1 MDKHG
6 ILREYFGHTEF
17 RNGQEELIDNISA
30 GRDVLGVMPTGAG
43 KSICYQV
50 PALMM
55 NGVTLVVSPLIS
67 LMADQVAALV
77 GAGVKAAYINSS
89 LTYPQYREVL
99 RRAREGRYKII
110 YVAPERLL
118 TEEFLSLSA
127 ELEISMLTVD
137 EAHCVSQWGQDFR
150 PSYLKIAE
158 YVKTLSRRPVVSAFT
173 ATATGEVR
181 GDIVQ
186 MLGLNDPFVITTG
199 FDRKNL
205 YFGVLRP
212 SDKFSELTKIIRRN
226 GDRTGIVYC
235 LTRKTVEEVCEKL
248 CATGVAAT
256 RYHAGLSDGERRA
269 NQEDF
274 ICDRKTVMVAT
285 NAFGMGIDKPDVRI
299 VVHHDLPSSLEEYYQ
314 EAGRAGRDGLPSW
327 AVVLATSS
335 DKGTLTRRLSESF
348 PEKDFIRGVYGK
360 MCVSLGIAMGEGY
373 NRNLEFPFGEFCD
386 RWGLPPAMADSAL
399 KILAQAGYFE
409 YTEELTTR
417 SRLMMT
423 VDRRTLYD
431 IEVSAE
437 TERVLQFILRNYTG
451 IFADYEYIDEAF
463 IASSLEL
470 TERSV
475 YEALIRL
482 RKMHVIDFVPRR
494 RSPYIY
500 MLSSRVP
507 DSDIILPKT
516 VYENRRRQMSHRLEM
531 MKRFVFDDFRCR
543 VVTML
548 SYFGEKAAECGTCD
562 VCRSRR
568 RLEQTRRGRPAVP
581 EQVIEEAIIN
591 VLGQSS
597 GEITLLEVAERL
609 RLAPVAL
616 FDTVRSMADSGRLRI
631 ISSESDGGMLLGL

>member
-89 LTYPQYREVL
+89 LTYPQYREVF

-248 CATGVAAT
+248 CASGVAAT

-285 NAFGMGIDKPDVRI
+285 NAFGMGIDKSNVSY
-299 VVHHDLPSSLEEYYQ
+299 VVHYNMPKNIEGYYQ
-314 EAGRAGRDGLPSW
+314 EAGRAGRDGEPAECILLYSGQD
-327 AVVLATSS
+327 VRTNRFLIENCS
-335 DKGTLTRRLSESF
+335 DDN
-348 PEKDFIRGVYGK
+348 PE
-360 MCVSLGIAMGEGY
+360 M
-373 NRNLEFPFGEFCD
+373 
-386 RWGLPPAMADSAL
+386 
-399 KILAQAGYFE
+399 
-409 YTEELTTR
+409 TEEMRAEVRERDLQ
-417 SRLMMT
+417 RLKEMT
-423 VDRRTLYD
+423 FYSTASGCLR
-431 IEVSAE
+431 E
-437 TERVLQFILRNYTG
+437 FILR
-451 IFADYEYIDEAF
+451 
-463 IASSLEL
+463 
-470 TERSV
+470 
-475 YEALIRL
+475 
-482 RKMHVIDFVPRR
+482 
-494 RSPYIY
+494 
-500 MLSSRVP
+500 
-507 DSDIILPKT
+507 
-516 VYENRRRQMSHRLEM
+516 
-531 MKRFVFDDFRCR
+531 
-543 VVTML
+543 
-548 SYFGEKAAECGTCD
+548 YFGERSPSYCGNCSNCSANFETVDITVEAQKIVSCVYRVNASGRSFGRSMIADILNGSKRERVISLGFDRLSTYGIMSDMTQKRIIKMIDFLIENGWLTLDGDEYAVVKTTSKSAEIVRDRVTVEMKLEKEASAVERKIVIDHGVNEGLFGELRKLRSEFAAAEKVPAYIIFSD
-562 VCRSRR
+562 AALKDMCRK
-568 RLEQTRRGRPAVP
+568 LPVT
-581 EQVIEEAIIN
+581 EAEFLT
-591 VLGQSS
+591 VS
-597 GEITLLEVAERL
+597 GVGNKKAERYGEVFCTFIEQY
-609 RLAPVAL
+609 AAEHPEIKT
-616 FDTVRSMADSGRLRI
+616 FGTTI
-631 ISSESDGGMLLGL
+631 KF

>member
-89 LTYPQYREVL
+89 LTFPQYREVL

-285 NAFGMGIDKPDVRI
+285 NAFGMGIDKSNVSY
-299 VVHHDLPSSLEEYYQ
+299 VVHYNMPKNIEGYYQ
-314 EAGRAGRDGLPSW
+314 EAGRAGRDGEPAECILLYSGQD
-327 AVVLATSS
+327 VRTNRFLIENCS
-335 DKGTLTRRLSESF
+335 DDN
-348 PEKDFIRGVYGK
+348 PE
-360 MCVSLGIAMGEGY
+360 M
-373 NRNLEFPFGEFCD
+373 
-386 RWGLPPAMADSAL
+386 
-399 KILAQAGYFE
+399 
-409 YTEELTTR
+409 TEEMRAEVRERDLQ
-417 SRLMMT
+417 RLKEMT
-423 VDRRTLYD
+423 FYSTASGCLR
-431 IEVSAE
+431 E
-437 TERVLQFILRNYTG
+437 FILR
-451 IFADYEYIDEAF
+451 
-463 IASSLEL
+463 
-470 TERSV
+470 
-475 YEALIRL
+475 
-482 RKMHVIDFVPRR
+482 
-494 RSPYIY
+494 
-500 MLSSRVP
+500 
-507 DSDIILPKT
+507 
-516 VYENRRRQMSHRLEM
+516 
-531 MKRFVFDDFRCR
+531 
-543 VVTML
+543 
-548 SYFGEKAAECGTCD
+548 YFGERSPSYCGNCSNCSANFETVDITVEAQKIVSCVYRVNASGRSFGRSMIADILNGSKRERVISLGFDRLSTYGIMSDMTQKRIIKMIDFLIENGWLTLDGDEYAVVKTTSKSAEIVRDRVTVEMKLEKEAPAVERKIVIDHGVNEGLFGELRKLRSEFAAAEKVPAYIIFSD
-562 VCRSRR
+562 AALKDMCRK
-568 RLEQTRRGRPAVP
+568 LPVT
-581 EQVIEEAIIN
+581 EAEFLT
-591 VLGQSS
+591 VS
-597 GEITLLEVAERL
+597 GVGNKKAERYGEVFCTFIEQY
-609 RLAPVAL
+609 AAEHPEIKT
-616 FDTVRSMADSGRLRI
+616 FGTTI
-631 ISSESDGGMLLGL
+631 KF

>member
-50 PALMM
+50 PALMAQ
-55 NGVTLVVSPLIS
+55 GVTVVVSPLIS

-77 GAGVKAAYINSS
+77 EAGVKAAYINSS

-158 YVKTLSRRPVVSAFT
+158 YVKTLPRRPVVSAFT

-235 LTRKTVEEVCEKL
+235 LTRKTVEEVCERL
-248 CATGVAAT
+248 CASGVAAT

-285 NAFGMGIDKPDVRI
+285 NAFGMGIDKSNVSY
-299 VVHHDLPSSLEEYYQ
+299 VVHYNMPKNIEGYYQ
-314 EAGRAGRDGLPSW
+314 EAGRAGRDGEPAECILLYSGQD
-327 AVVLATSS
+327 VRTNRFLIENCS
-335 DKGTLTRRLSESF
+335 DDN
-348 PEKDFIRGVYGK
+348 PE
-360 MCVSLGIAMGEGY
+360 M
-373 NRNLEFPFGEFCD
+373 
-386 RWGLPPAMADSAL
+386 
-399 KILAQAGYFE
+399 
-409 YTEELTTR
+409 TEEMRAEVRERDLQRLKEMTFYSTTSGCLR
-417 SRLMMT
+417 
-423 VDRRTLYD
+423 
-431 IEVSAE
+431 E
-437 TERVLQFILRNYTG
+437 FILR
-451 IFADYEYIDEAF
+451 
-463 IASSLEL
+463 
-470 TERSV
+470 
-475 YEALIRL
+475 
-482 RKMHVIDFVPRR
+482 
-494 RSPYIY
+494 
-500 MLSSRVP
+500 
-507 DSDIILPKT
+507 
-516 VYENRRRQMSHRLEM
+516 
-531 MKRFVFDDFRCR
+531 
-543 VVTML
+543 
-548 SYFGEKAAECGTCD
+548 YFGERSPSYCGNCSNCNANFETADITVEAQKIVSCVYRVNASGRSFGRSMIADILNGSKRERVISLGFDRLSTYGIMSDMTQKRIMKIIDFLIENGWLALDGDEYAVVKTTSKSAEIVRDRVTVEMKLEKEAPAAERKIVIDHGVNEGLFGELRKLRSEFAAAEKVPAYIIFSD
-562 VCRSRR
+562 AALKDMCRK
-568 RLEQTRRGRPAVP
+568 LPVT
-581 EQVIEEAIIN
+581 EEEFLT
-591 VLGQSS
+591 VS
-597 GEITLLEVAERL
+597 GVGNKKAERYGEVFCTFIEQYAAEHPEI
-609 RLAPVAL
+609 RSDAPNA
-616 FDTVRSMADSGRLRI
+616 VRR
-631 ISSESDGGMLLGL
+631 

>member
-89 LTYPQYREVL
+89 LTFPQYREVL

-110 YVAPERLL
+110 YAAPERLL

-285 NAFGMGIDKPDVRI
+285 NAFGMGIDKSNVSY
-299 VVHHDLPSSLEEYYQ
+299 VVHYNMPKNIEGYYQ
-314 EAGRAGRDGLPSW
+314 EAGRAGRDGEPAECILLYSGQD
-327 AVVLATSS
+327 VRTNRFLIENCS
-335 DKGTLTRRLSESF
+335 DDN
-348 PEKDFIRGVYGK
+348 PE
-360 MCVSLGIAMGEGY
+360 M
-373 NRNLEFPFGEFCD
+373 
-386 RWGLPPAMADSAL
+386 
-399 KILAQAGYFE
+399 
-409 YTEELTTR
+409 TEEMRAEVRERDLQ
-417 SRLMMT
+417 RLKEMT
-423 VDRRTLYD
+423 FYSTASGCLR
-431 IEVSAE
+431 E
-437 TERVLQFILRNYTG
+437 FILR
-451 IFADYEYIDEAF
+451 
-463 IASSLEL
+463 
-470 TERSV
+470 
-475 YEALIRL
+475 
-482 RKMHVIDFVPRR
+482 
-494 RSPYIY
+494 
-500 MLSSRVP
+500 
-507 DSDIILPKT
+507 
-516 VYENRRRQMSHRLEM
+516 
-531 MKRFVFDDFRCR
+531 
-543 VVTML
+543 
-548 SYFGEKAAECGTCD
+548 YFGERSPSYCGNCSNCSANFETVDITVEAQKIVSCVYRVNASGRSFGRSMIADILNGSKRERVISLGFDRLSTYGIMSDMTQKRIMKMIDFLIENGWLTLDGDEYAVVKTTSKSAEIVRDRVTVEMKLEKEAPAVERKIVIDHGVNEGLFGELRKLRSEFAAAEKVPAYIIFSD
-562 VCRSRR
+562 AALKDMCRK
-568 RLEQTRRGRPAVP
+568 LPVT
-581 EQVIEEAIIN
+581 EAEFLT
-591 VLGQSS
+591 VS
-597 GEITLLEVAERL
+597 GVGNKKAERYGEVFCTFIEQY
-609 RLAPVAL
+609 AAEHPEIKT
-616 FDTVRSMADSGRLRI
+616 FGTTI
-631 ISSESDGGMLLGL
+631 KF

>member
-77 GAGVKAAYINSS
+77 EAGVKAAYINSS
-89 LTYPQYREVL
+89 LTYPQYREVF

-212 SDKFSELTKIIRRN
+212 SDKFSELTKIISRN

-248 CATGVAAT
+248 CASGVAAT

-285 NAFGMGIDKPDVRI
+285 NAFGMGIDKSNVSY
-299 VVHHDLPSSLEEYYQ
+299 VVHYNMPKNIEGYYQ
-314 EAGRAGRDGLPSW
+314 EAGRAGRDGEPAECILLYSGQD
-327 AVVLATSS
+327 VRTNRFLIENCS
-335 DKGTLTRRLSESF
+335 DGNDE
-348 PEKDFIRGVYGK
+348 
-360 MCVSLGIAMGEGY
+360 M
-373 NRNLEFPFGEFCD
+373 
-386 RWGLPPAMADSAL
+386 
-399 KILAQAGYFE
+399 
-409 YTEELTTR
+409 TEEMRAEVRARDLQRLKEMTFYSTTSGCLR
-417 SRLMMT
+417 
-423 VDRRTLYD
+423 
-431 IEVSAE
+431 E
-437 TERVLQFILRNYTG
+437 FILR
-451 IFADYEYIDEAF
+451 
-463 IASSLEL
+463 
-470 TERSV
+470 
-475 YEALIRL
+475 
-482 RKMHVIDFVPRR
+482 
-494 RSPYIY
+494 
-500 MLSSRVP
+500 
-507 DSDIILPKT
+507 
-516 VYENRRRQMSHRLEM
+516 
-531 MKRFVFDDFRCR
+531 
-543 VVTML
+543 
-548 SYFGEKAAECGTCD
+548 YFGERSPSYCGNCSNCNTNFETADITVEAQKIVSCVYRVNASGRSFGRSMIADILNGSKRERVISLGFDRLSTYGIMSDMTQKRIMKMIDFLIENGWLALDGDEYAVVKTTAKSAEIVRDRVTVEMKLEKEAPAERKIVIDHGVNEGLFGELRKLRSEFAAAEKVPAYIIFSD
-562 VCRSRR
+562 AALKDMCRKLPVTEEEFLAVSGV
-568 RLEQTRRGRPAVP
+568 GRKK
-581 EQVIEEAIIN
+581 
-591 VLGQSS
+591 
-597 GEITLLEVAERL
+597 AERYGEVFCTFIEQYAAEHPEIRSVVL
-609 RLAPVAL
+609 NS
-616 FDTVRSMADSGRLRI
+616 VRR
-631 ISSESDGGMLLGL
+631 